1 MKNLKKIALFL
12 TALITISA
20 SCKKTKD
27 PDPNSFY
34 FQCKINGQD
43 YIPGLGNDLTCELL
57 GDTTF
62 LLGGNIGFQTLAMG
76 IIKLDRIPIST
87 SIYIL
92 NNNLQQKAYYK
103 NSTIVS
109 DKYETD
115 SLRSGELN
123 IIILDKTNKIIQG
136 TFFFKAYNAYRND
149 SVSVTNGTFR
159 LHYIIS

>member
-1 MKNLKKIALFL
+1 MKNKLIFL
-12 TALITISA
+12 PVIFFSLIFAT
-20 SCKKTKD
+20 CKKQ
-27 PDPNSFY
+27 PDTSNDFY
-34 FQCKINGQD
+34 FHCKINGEM

-62 LLGGNIGFQTLAMG
+62 LLGGNIGFRTLAMG
-76 IIKLDRIPIST
+76 IIKLDRHPIIT

-103 NSTIVS
+103 NSTILN

-115 SLRSGELN
+115 SSHPGELHIN
-123 IIILDKTNKIIQG
+123 TLDKTNKIIQG
-136 TFFFKAYNAYRND
+136 TFFFKAYNAFRND
-149 SVSVTNGTFR
+149 SVSVTDGTFR